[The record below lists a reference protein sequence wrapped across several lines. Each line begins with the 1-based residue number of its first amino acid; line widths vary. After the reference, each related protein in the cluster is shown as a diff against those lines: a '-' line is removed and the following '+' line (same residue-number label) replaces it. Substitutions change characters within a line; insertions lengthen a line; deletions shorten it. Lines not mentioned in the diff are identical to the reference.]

1 MWPYRAE
8 PSRGLWQPMPGGP
21 LERLPPANEL
31 PSLGFAEG
39 EPLWQRMWD
48 REVPKVCADYRN
60 YYSCSTACGM
70 LVGFGLA
77 AGIANSDLDGEFQ
90 TWYQQHVAS
99 TESNHIAEFWKP
111 FGQGQYAIPVVAV
124 LALLNDTGWLDD
136 RPVFHEIGE
145 WGDRVVRAYLVGAVP
160 MLAMQELTGGSR
172 PSSADSHSAWIPF
185 SASNGVSGDAFMA
198 SCLFISAADMS
209 DQLVLKGFFYAC
221 SFMTPWDA

>member
-1 MWPYRAE
+1 
-8 PSRGLWQPMPGGP
+8 
-21 LERLPPANEL
+21 
-31 PSLGFAEG
+31 
-39 EPLWQRMWD
+39 
-48 REVPKVCADYRN
+48 
-60 YYSCSTACGM
+60 M

-145 WGDRVVRAYLVGAVP
+145 WGDCVARAYLVGAVP
-160 MLAMQELTGGSR
+160 MLAMQDLTGGSR
-172 PSSADSHSAWIPF
+172 PTSARLSLGLDT
-185 SASNGVSGDAFMA
+185 
-198 SCLFISAADMS
+198 LFRV
-209 DQLVLKGFFYAC
+209 QRRQRRRLHGLVLVHLRR
-221 SFMTPWDA
+221 